1 MPVNLDEMAAL
12 LKCSLPTMRK
22 LAKLESFPVIARG
35 SHGVPWQL
43 DPEAVTAF
51 LQARREAEA
60 AAGAA
65 RDEALAQL
73 SLPESILS
81 GDEATASAAE
91 RLKTAQAIRA
101 EILNAREAGFL
112 VSTTDMRARLAS
124 AWPPLMQSILAMPQ
138 QLGRRHNL
146 PDAVVRD
153 ARRYL
158 EEQLRET
165 VRLLQD
171 LLPDDAAP
179 NEPHGAPP

>member
-12 LKCSLPTMRK
+12 LKCSPPTMRK
-22 LAKLESFPVIARG
+22 FVRLEGFPILARG

-51 LQARREAEA
+51 LHARREAEA

-101 EILNAREAGFL
+101 EILNAKEAGFL
-112 VSTTDMRARLAS
+112 VPTADMRARLALT
-124 AWPPLMQSILAMPQ
+124 WPVLMQAILALPQ

-146 PDAVVRD
+146 PDPVIRD

-158 EEQLRET
+158 EEQLRDIAH
-165 VRLLQD
+165 RLQD

-179 NEPHGAPP
+179 DDPHGAPP